1 MSSDNRRPTSLVG
14 VTLNGIY
21 EVKRFIARGGMGEVY
36 EGSNI
41 NSDER
46 VAIKVILPELAS
58 DPKVQAMFLKEART
72 LTKLSHPALVQY
84 RVLAQEPELGCLYIA
99 MDYIDGTSLSDV
111 LASYGPTLPELTA
124 LTRRLA
130 DGLRAAH
137 DLGAI
142 HRDLSPDNVLLERG
156 RLERARIIDFGIAKD
171 TTGGSATI
179 IGDGFAGKLGYVAP
193 EQLGDFDR
201 EVGPWSDVYS
211 LGLIILSFIKGAPI
225 NMGTTLVDAIEMR
238 RKPIDLSDAPAE
250 MRPLLQAM
258 LVGDPKARLRSMN
271 DVIDVVDRS
280 NYQRTM
286 FAPPVTII
294 EDGPSAAAPPPPSP
308 PPPPAAAVSTSAAA
322 APLVAA
328 SPAAA
333 PAAPTPSAP
342 SAVASA
348 GGNKKL
354 GLIGGGVA
362 ALALLAGG
370 GYYVLHVKSDDSAM
384 SGIDAAANEIPCSW
398 LSGKTDEDSG
408 GMSLYGAAL
417 DPASLPGKLANAANG
432 AEIST
437 QYVAPLTNN
446 TCALID
452 ALKST
457 RSKEALLIPEQ
468 TEYELRIGGAPK
480 SPALAGKASIVVRTQ
495 VKIDKSKK
503 FAMYQVNG
511 KGEVAPQR
519 IDSSNLDQ
527 FVATKML
534 VAQPDGSYKF
544 NMDSGDDVEWF
555 GVILMT
561 SNIPTTS
568 ADALPDLL
576 SLSAGDVKTAISAA
590 GSQGLKTD
598 VAWFHTVDEQKE

>member
-1 MSSDNRRPTSLVG
+1 MSSDNRRPSSLVG

-36 EGSNI
+36 EGSNV

-99 MDYIDGTSLSDV
+99 MDYIDGTSLADV

-137 DLGAI
+137 DLGAV

-171 TTGGSATI
+171 LDPGSATI
-179 IGDGFAGKLGYVAP
+179 IGDGFAGKLGFVAP
-193 EQLGDFDR
+193 EQLGDFGR

-211 LGLIILSFIKGAPI
+211 LGLIILSFIKGAPV
-225 NMGTTLVDAIEMR
+225 NMGTTLVDAIEIR

-271 DVIDVVDRS
+271 DVIDVIDRS

-294 EDGPSAAAPPPPSP
+294 EDGPIPTAPPPPSP
-308 PPPPAAAVSTSAAA
+308 AQ
-322 APLVAA
+322 
-328 SPAAA
+328 AA
-333 PAAPTPSAP
+333 PAATPQPVATAAVAPPPTPPPAYAP
-342 SAVASA
+342 PSGAS
-348 GGNKKL
+348 NKT
-354 GLIGGGVA
+354 GLIVGGAA

-370 GYYVLHVKSDDSAM
+370 GWYMMKGKGDRAGSAPT
-384 SGIDAAANEIPCSW
+384 GISAAANDVPCSW
-398 LSGKTDEDSG
+398 LSAKTDEDSG
-408 GMSLYGAAL
+408 DINLYGAAQNAGGL
-417 DPASLPGKLANAANG
+417 AGKLASAAGG
-432 AEIST
+432 AAIQT
-437 QYVAPLTNN
+437 QYVAPVTDGA
-446 TCALID
+446 CALFES
-452 ALKST
+452 LKST
-457 RSKEALLIPEQ
+457 RSTEALIVPEQ

-480 SPALAGKASIVVRTQ
+480 APELAGKPSMVVRSQ
-495 VKIDKSKK
+495 LKFDKAKK
-503 FAMYQVNG
+503 FALYQVSEDG
-511 KGEVAPQR
+511 TVSPQR
-519 IDSSNLDQ
+519 IDNSNIDQ
-527 FVATKML
+527 FIDSKMF

-544 NMDSGDDVEWF
+544 NMDSGPESEWF
-555 GVILMT
+555 GVLL
-561 SNIPTTS
+561 TTGS
-568 ADALPDLL
+568 GSEELPDLTKL
-576 SLSAGDVKTAISAA
+576 SSANFKTAVEA
-590 GSQGLKTD
+590 GGDMKSD
-598 VAWFHTVDEQKE
+598 MAWFHTVDAIKE

>member
-36 EGSNI
+36 EGSNV

-171 TTGGSATI
+171 TTGGTATI

-271 DVIDVVDRS
+271 DVIDVIDRS

-294 EDGPSAAAPPPPSP
+294 EDGPSAAPPP
-308 PPPPAAAVSTSAAA
+308 PPPPAAM
-322 APLVAA
+322 APV
-328 SPAAA
+328 AAA
-333 PAAPTPSAP
+333 PAAATPVAAPATPASTPQAP
-342 SAVASA
+342 SASTF
-348 GGNKKL
+348 GGGGKKL

-362 ALALLAGG
+362 ALALIAGG
-370 GYYVLHVKSDDSAM
+370 GYYFLHDKIGGGGAT
-384 SGIDAAANEIPCSW
+384 SGIDSVANEIPCSW

-408 GMSLYGAAL
+408 GLNLYGAAL
-417 DPASLPGKLANAANG
+417 DPASLPGKLASAAKG

-437 QYVAPLTNN
+437 QYVAPLTDGA
-446 TCALID
+446 CALID
-452 ALKST
+452 AIKPT
-457 RSKEALLIPEQ
+457 RSSEPLLVPEQ
-468 TEYELRIGGAPK
+468 VEYELRVGGAPK
-480 SPALAGKASIVVRTQ
+480 APDLAGKPSIVVRTQ
-495 VKIDKSKK
+495 IKIDKTKK
-503 FAMYQVNG
+503 FAMYQIKGN
-511 KGEVAPQR
+511 GEVAPQR

-527 FVATKML
+527 FVGTKML
-534 VAQPDGSYKF
+534 VPQSDGSYKF
-544 NMDSGDDVEWF
+544 NMDSGDNVEWF

-561 SNIPTTS
+561 STIPTTS
-568 ADALPDLL
+568 AEALPDLM
-576 SLSAGDVKTAISAA
+576 SLSASEAKAAISAA
-590 GSQGLKTD
+590 GNQGLKTD
-598 VAWFHTVDEQKE
+598 MAWFHTVDQQKE

>member
-14 VTLNGIY
+14 ATLNGIY

-36 EGSNI
+36 EGSNV

-171 TTGGSATI
+171 TDPGSATI
-179 IGDGFAGKLGYVAP
+179 IGDGFAGKLGFVAP
-193 EQLGDFDR
+193 EQLGDFGR

-225 NMGTTLVDAIEMR
+225 DMGTTLVDAIETR

-271 DVIDVVDRS
+271 DVIDVIDRS

-294 EDGPSAAAPPPPSP
+294 EDGPVAPPP
-308 PPPPAAAVSTSAAA
+308 PPPPAAPVQ
-322 APLVAA
+322 AA
-328 SPAAA
+328 STPVTPPAAA
-333 PAAPTPSAP
+333 PAATAALTLPSGG
-342 SAVASA
+342 SGSGKKIGLVA
-348 GGNKKL
+348 GGA
-354 GLIGGGVA
+354 A

-370 GYYVLHVKSDDSAM
+370 GWYMMQGKGNSGSAP
-384 SGIDAAANEIPCSW
+384 SGIDAAANDVACSW
-398 LSGKTDEDSG
+398 LSAKTDEDSG
-408 GMSLYGAAL
+408 DINLYGAASNTSGL
-417 DPASLPGKLANAANG
+417 AAKLASAAG
-432 AEIST
+432 DATVQT
-437 QYVAPLTNN
+437 QYVAPLSDGA
-446 TCALID
+446 CALID
-452 ALKST
+452 ALKT
-457 RSKEALLIPEQ
+457 ARSSEPLLIPEQ

-480 SPALAGKASIVVRTQ
+480 APDLAGKPSMVVRTQ
-495 VKIDKSKK
+495 VKFDKDKK
-503 FAMYQVNG
+503 FAIYQIEEDG
-511 KGEVAPQR
+511 KVSPQR
-519 IDSSNLDQ
+519 IDNANLDQ
-527 FVATKML
+527 FIETKTL
-534 VAQPDGSYKF
+534 VAQSKGSFKF
-544 NMDSGDDVEWF
+544 NMDSGADVEWF
-555 GVILMT
+555 GVYLMT
-561 SNIPTTS
+561 SSIPAS
-568 ADALPDLL
+568 SSEELPDLAKM
-576 SLSAGDVKTAISAA
+576 SAADVKTALADSGDKEIKS
-590 GSQGLKTD
+590 D
-598 VAWFHTVDEQKE
+598 MVWFHTVDEQKE

>member
-1 MSSDNRRPTSLVG
+1 MSSDNRRPSSLVG

-36 EGSNI
+36 EGSNV

-142 HRDLSPDNVLLERG
+142 HRDLSPDNILLERG

-171 TTGGSATI
+171 TDPGSATI
-179 IGDGFAGKLGYVAP
+179 IGDGFAGKLGFVAP
-193 EQLGDFDR
+193 EQLGDFGR

-211 LGLIILSFIKGAPI
+211 LGLIILSFIKGAPV
-225 NMGTTLVDAIEMR
+225 NMGTTLVDAIETR

-271 DVIDVVDRS
+271 DVIDVIDRS

-294 EDGPSAAAPPPPSP
+294 EDGPIPAAPPPPP
-308 PPPPAAAVSTSAAA
+308 PPRA
-322 APLVAA
+322 APAQASPVAA
-328 SPAAA
+328 SQPVAAG
-333 PAAPTPSAP
+333 APTPAYAP
-342 SAVASA
+342 P
-348 GGNKKL
+348 GGSGKRT
-354 GLIGGGVA
+354 GLIIGGVA

-370 GYYVLHVKSDDSAM
+370 GWYMMQGKNVGAGPSA
-384 SGIDAAANEIPCSW
+384 SGIDSAANDVSCSW
-398 LSGKTDEDSG
+398 LSAKTDDDSG
-408 GMSLYGAAL
+408 DINLYGASQDIGGLA
-417 DPASLPGKLANAANG
+417 AKLSGNAGG
-432 AEIST
+432 ATIQT
-437 QYVAPLTNN
+437 QYVAPLQGEA
-446 TCALID
+446 CSLIET
-452 ALKST
+452 LKST
-457 RSKEALLIPEQ
+457 RASEALIVPEQ
-468 TEYELRIGGAPK
+468 PEYELRVGGAPK
-480 SPALAGKASIVVRTQ
+480 APELAGKPSMVVRSQ
-495 VKIDKSKK
+495 LKFDKAKK
-503 FAMYQVNG
+503 FALYQV
-511 KGEVAPQR
+511 KGDGSVAPQR
-519 IDSSNLDQ
+519 IDNGNVDGFIDS
-527 FVATKML
+527 KML
-534 VAQPDGSYKF
+534 VAQPDGSYRF
-544 NMDSGDDVEWF
+544 NMDSGPESEWF
-555 GVILMT
+555 GVVLMT
-561 SNIPTTS
+561 SDS
-568 ADALPDLL
+568 SDELPDLTK
-576 SLSAGDVKTAISAA
+576 LSAADLKTALDAKGKDIKS
-590 GSQGLKTD
+590 D
-598 VAWFHTVDEQKE
+598 MAWFHTVDAIKE